1 MRSART
7 GSGLLG
13 SGKDRRLSLLVQPEA
28 TSMLDVIVLSFIIL
42 DQVRREQGLIGSAD
56 TSLAACRPSAGATI
70 VW

>member
-1 MRSART
+1 
-7 GSGLLG
+7 
-13 SGKDRRLSLLVQPEA
+13 
-28 TSMLDVIVLSFIIL
+28 MLDVIVLSFIIL